1 MNLSAEKLETIKCS
15 KIFSNKSILETMKN
29 YYRRREFIKTTAAA
43 SIGLGLS
50 GNASPIF
57 SNSNMAEG
65 KRAGII
71 GLDTSHVTAFTQTL
85 NSEKAG
91 PEFGGY
97 KVVAAFPTKG
107 SADMPSSINRL
118 AGFTEKLRG
127 MGVEIVDTEE
137 ELLKRVDVVFLES
150 VDGRPHLELA
160 LPVLKAGKRMFI
172 DKPISNSLAGAM
184 AIFEASRKYNVP
196 VFSSSATRFAPAA
209 RDIVEGRTKV
219 EKVLGADTFCPA
231 GKAIGHPDMFFYGI
245 HGIESLYTVMGTGCR
260 EVVRFSTE
268 GTDVIVGT
276 WNDGRIG
283 IYRATPQGGKG
294 GFGGTVFGKDIVEI
308 GEFAGYRPM
317 LVEIIKYFQTGV
329 VPVSPEETLEI
340 FAFME
345 AADIS
350 KEKGGIPVT
359 LDSVMQ
365 DARRKKI

>member
-1 MNLSAEKLETIKCS
+1 
-15 KIFSNKSILETMKN
+15 MKN
-29 YYRRREFIKTTAAA
+29 YYRRREFIRTAAF
-43 SIGLGLS
+43 SGIGIG
-50 GNASPIF
+50 F
-57 SNSNMAEG
+57 SDKIPGVPLKTSYAEG
-65 KRAGII
+65 TRAGII

-85 NSEKAG
+85 NSESAG

-97 KVVAAFPTKG
+97 KVVAAYPTKG
-107 SADMPSSINRL
+107 SADMPASINRL
-118 AGFTEKLRG
+118 AGFTEKLRA
-127 MGVEIVDTEE
+127 MGVEIVDSEE
-137 ELLKRVDVVFLES
+137 ALLKKVDVVFLES

-172 DKPISNSLAGAM
+172 DKPISNSLAGAI

-196 VFSSSATRFAPAA
+196 IFSSSATRFAPAT

-231 GKAIGHPDMFFYGI
+231 GTAIGHPDMFFYGI
-245 HGIESLYTVMGTGCR
+245 HGIESLFTVMGTGCR
-260 EVVRFSTE
+260 EVVRFNTE

-317 LVEIIKYFQTGV
+317 LVEIIKFFQTGK

-350 KEKGGIPVT
+350 KEKGGAPVS

-365 DARRKKI
+365 EARRKKI

>member
-1 MNLSAEKLETIKCS
+1 M
-15 KIFSNKSILETMKN
+15 
-29 YYRRREFIKTTAAA
+29 
-43 SIGLGLS
+43 GLLGRTS
-50 GNASPIF
+50 SASPEIDAQKGF
-57 SNSNMAEG
+57 
-65 KRAGII
+65 RAGII

-85 NSEKAG
+85 NNAEAA

-97 KVVAAFPTKG
+97 KIVAAYPTKG

-127 MGVEIVDTEE
+127 MGVEIVDSEE
-137 ELLKRVDVVFLES
+137 ELLKKVDVVFLES

-184 AIFEASRKYNVP
+184 AIFDASKKYNMP
-196 VFSSSATRFAPAA
+196 VFSSSATRFAPIA

-219 EKVLGADTFCPA
+219 EKVMGADTFCPT
-231 GKAIGHPDMFFYGI
+231 GKAIEHPDMFFYGI
-245 HGIESLYTVMGTGCR
+245 HGIESLFTVMGPGCKQ
-260 EVVRFSTE
+260 VVRFNT
-268 GTDVIVGT
+268 GGNDVIVGT

-283 IYRATPQGGKG
+283 IFRGTPEGGKG

-308 GEFAGYRPM
+308 GDFAGYRPM
-317 LVEIIKYFQTGV
+317 LVEIIKYFQTGK
-329 VPVSPEETLEI
+329 VPVTPEETLEI

-350 KEKGGIPVT
+350 KQNGGSPVS
-359 LDSVMQ
+359 LESVMQ
-365 DARRKKI
+365 ESRKKANELR